1 MKVVVDTNV
10 LVSGMLSRRGP
21 PAKIVDAVSDG
32 YLRLCFDG
40 RILAEYRRVFARK
53 NPFFNEAAGARL
65 IDDIEAAGYSITAA
79 PIATTVPDPDDKPF
93 IEVAIA
99 GRVDY
104 LITGNLKD
112 FPEKATR
119 GVPVVSPREFV
130 DLGLI

>member
-21 PAKIVDAVSDG
+21 PAKIVDAISDG

-53 NPFFNEAAGARL
+53 KSLFNDAAVARL

-79 PIATTVPDPDDKPF
+79 PIALELPDPSDKPF
-93 IEVAIA
+93 IEVAVA

-112 FPEKATR
+112 FPEQATHQER
-119 GVPVVSPREFV
+119 QER
-130 DLGLI
+130 